1 MTIEQLLNKIN
12 RPYEKQSEK
21 SYIVALEDSDDYARV
36 YTLLDNLED
45 SYVTVSI
52 ADDKTTCNFIFEN
65 YKLVLL
71 GDLSADEYS
80 LTIEVLEE

>member
-12 RPYEKQSEK
+12 RPYEQQSDS
-21 SYIVALEDSDDYARV
+21 SYVVALEDSNDYART

-52 ADDKTTCNFIFEN
+52 ADDKTECNFIYDNFEM
-65 YKLVLL
+65 KLL

-80 LTIEVLEE
+80 LTIEVMKE